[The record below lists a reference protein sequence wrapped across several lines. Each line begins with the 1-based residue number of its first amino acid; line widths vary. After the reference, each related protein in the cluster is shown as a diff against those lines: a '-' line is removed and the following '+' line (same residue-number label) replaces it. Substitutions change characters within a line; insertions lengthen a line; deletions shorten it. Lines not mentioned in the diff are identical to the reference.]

1 VIKINAVGKK
11 KKRKERGNVE
21 FCLHLK
27 KTNKQTKNQTRF
39 ISKKFLEKFFMSP

>member
-1 VIKINAVGKK
+1 MIKINAVGKK
-11 KKRKERGNVE
+11 KKKERKGECRV
-21 FCLHLK
+21 LPPLK